1 MRSVTSAIKGAAP
14 NKPAKAFRSER
25 VPQCG
30 EGGNRDSAPNNRKR
44 YSKKGVVSQMMSGGY
59 STAAGFLQTRYPGII
74 GSVFF
79 APHADRIQG
88 MLIMPNFINLP
99 AFTEDGDV
107 HVVVETPRGSRAKF
121 AYDPKLETFALT
133 KSLLT
138 GLTYPHDWG
147 FVPSTKADD
156 GDPLDIMVIH
166 DAATFPGLVITCRVI
181 GILQIEQ
188 KSKSKSER
196 NDRLFA
202 VPRRSHSE
210 QALEDVR
217 DLTRPIQE
225 ELEKFFIATDELE
238 DKKLK
243 IIGWKGPKVAVQAI
257 KDGREILRKRR
268 RVTRTAMAFEIKQP
282 SCAVFRSML
291 HRSASFSSRPRKKA
305 RTAASSGLRL
315 LDGAAQFALGLR
327 LELKHKLPS
336 M

>member
-1 MRSVTSAIKGAAP
+1 
-14 NKPAKAFRSER
+14 
-25 VPQCG
+25 
-30 EGGNRDSAPNNRKR
+30 
-44 YSKKGVVSQMMSGGY
+44 
-59 STAAGFLQTRYPGII
+59 
-74 GSVFF
+74 
-79 APHADRIQG
+79 

-121 AYDPKLETFALT
+121 AYDPKIETFSLT

-210 QALEDVR
+210 RGLESVR

-243 IIGWKGPKVAVQAI
+243 ILGWKGPKVAVQAI
-257 KDGREILRKRR
+257 KD
-268 RVTRTAMAFEIKQP
+268 
-282 SCAVFRSML
+282 
-291 HRSASFSSRPRKKA
+291 SAK
-305 RTAASSGLRL
+305 T
-315 LDGAAQFALGLR
+315 FA
-327 LELKHKLPS
+327 KDDD
-336 M
+336 